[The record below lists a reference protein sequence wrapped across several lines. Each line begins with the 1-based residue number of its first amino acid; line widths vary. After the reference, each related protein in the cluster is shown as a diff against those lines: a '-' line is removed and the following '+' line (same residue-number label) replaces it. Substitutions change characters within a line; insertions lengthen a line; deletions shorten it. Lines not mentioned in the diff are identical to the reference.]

1 MNITIAIDSLKGSL
15 SSLEAGHAI
24 EEGIRRVYKDAAVN
38 VRPLADG
45 GEGTVEALACGMGG
59 TLETVTVTGPMG
71 RPVDCQYGILPE
83 SGTAIIEMS
92 GAAGITLVPDAEKDP
107 MKTTTFGVG
116 EVIRAAIQKGCRR
129 FIVGIGGSATNDGGA
144 GMLQALGYGI
154 LDRDGNQ
161 ILREP
166 RGWHRSHPS
175 PPSTSCR
182 SFRNVPSGS
191 PATSITP
198 SAAPGEPAPS
208 MVPRREP
215 MKPWSRS
222 WTGDL
227 PILQRSPGNGIPRQ
241 TRSFQAQGAAGGL
254 ALPF

>member
-144 GMLQALGYGI
+144 ECSRPGI
-154 LDRDGNQ
+154 WDPGPGRKPD
-161 ILREP
+161 
-166 RGWHRSHPS
+166 
-175 PPSTSCR
+175 
-182 SFRNVPSGS
+182 PSGS
-191 PATSITP
+191 PGAGTDRIHLLR
-198 SAAPGEPAPS
+198 ARPAGAFGMYLPDRL
-208 MVPRREP
+208 RR
-215 MKPWSRS
+215 
-222 WTGDL
+222 
-227 PILQRSPGNGIPRQ
+227 Q
-241 TRSFQAQGAAGGL
+241 
-254 ALPF
+254 